1 MKTKDNISEDPK
13 QTSGSLSKKLSLS
26 DCLKQASIDR
36 AHRVFYLLTDK
47 RTKLYCYFLE
57 STIPIFNTSNLLMQ
71 RDDPCIHRLF
81 DSCQNLLT
89 DIYVRFVTPLAVM
102 NVELLQDVKYKDRKN
117 QKDREGIMIGTKTR
131 NYLNECKANDSMS
144 KDDRTE
150 FFDSVRKYF
159 ITAADY
165 IIDKFPLNKD
175 FVKHAE
181 VADVKIRNKVTF
193 DSVKYFVDKL
203 PCLSD
208 IRNNCM
214 DELQMEFLRYQ
225 VKELPKELSSVTK
238 RIDTV

>member
-1 MKTKDNISEDPK
+1 
-13 QTSGSLSKKLSLS
+13 
-26 DCLKQASIDR
+26 
-36 AHRVFYLLTDK
+36 
-47 RTKLYCYFLE
+47 
-57 STIPIFNTSNLLMQ
+57 
-71 RDDPCIHRLF
+71 
-81 DSCQNLLT
+81 
-89 DIYVRFVTPLAVM
+89 
-102 NVELLQDVKYKDRKN
+102 
-117 QKDREGIMIGTKTR
+117 MIGTKTR

-208 IRNNCM
+208 IRNNCI

-238 RIDTV
+238 RIDTVQFGLKESFQFFLE